1 MLLVDCR
8 TTAVKEERGAFHRP
22 MSSSLQYRAT
32 LHYNALQEWCI
43 CDLSDQSTA
52 KISGRVMSCKQV
64 QLV

>member
-8 TTAVKEERGAFHRP
+8 TTAVKEDRGA
-22 MSSSLQYRAT
+22 SSLQYRAT

-52 KISGRVMSCKQV
+52 KISGRVMSYKQL